1 MSLLKISEILW
12 LFVDTLT
19 ADDKYSLRNSE
30 NLRQPIQL
38 HLSKTQK
45 SFSNF
50 SFISFFFFHH
60 ILSSLREKW
69 SYKMSLLMTS
79 EILGIF
85 VNTLTAVE
93 KYSLHNG
100 ENLRHPIQM
109 YLSKKQKC
117 FFKFFALLWNVHQ
130 ILNSLK
136 RKMSLIVYIF
146 PKLRTVKDVIR

>member
-12 LFVDTLT
+12 LFVDTLA
-19 ADDKYSLRNSE
+19 ADDKHSLRNSE

-45 SFSNF
+45 SFSKF

-60 ILSSLREKW
+60 IFSSLREKW

-100 ENLRHPIQM
+100 ENLRQPIQM

-136 RKMSLIVYIF
+136 RKMSRIVYIF
-146 PKLRTVKDVIR
+146 PKLQTMKDVIR